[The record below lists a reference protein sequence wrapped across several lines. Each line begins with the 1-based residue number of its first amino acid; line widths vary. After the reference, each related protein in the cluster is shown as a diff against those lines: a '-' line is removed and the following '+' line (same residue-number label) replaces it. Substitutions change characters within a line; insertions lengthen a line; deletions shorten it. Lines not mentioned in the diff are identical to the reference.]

1 MNNLRSLIAKTDG
14 PLVIPGVGTALEAV
28 AAEAAGFPAIY
39 VSGYAT
45 AAWRHGV
52 PDIGIIALAEI
63 QAALQS
69 VASSTTVPVIVDAD
83 TGYGDVSN
91 VADTVR
97 RLEATGASA
106 IQIEDQKWP
115 KRCGHLRG
123 KSVESMDVAVR
134 KVRAAVRARRNDDT
148 LIIARTDARA
158 THGLDEAIERAIR
171 FHSEGAD
178 ALFIDAPESFE
189 ELERISAEVPGLR
202 VANMSESGK
211 TPAMTR
217 EQFQSLG
224 IELVLYPTSALRIAS
239 RAFVDFFADLAR
251 DGDSSA
257 WVARMQS
264 LDDLNSLVGIDQ
276 IQGFEADI
284 LAADG
289 VKHD

>member
-1 MNNLRSLIAKTDG
+1 MSLRRLIAETTG
-14 PLVIPGVGTALEAV
+14 PLVLPGVGTALEAV
-28 AAEAAGFPAIY
+28 AAEAAGFPAVY

-52 PDIGIIALAEI
+52 PDVGIIALAEI

-69 VASSTTVPVIVDAD
+69 VTSSTSIPVIVDAD

-115 KRCGHLRG
+115 KRCGHLQG

-134 KVRAAVRARRNDDT
+134 KVRAAVQARRNDDT
-148 LIIARTDARA
+148 MIIARTDARA
-158 THGLDEAIERAIR
+158 THGLDEAIERARR
-171 FHSEGAD
+171 FHAEGAD
-178 ALFIDAPESFE
+178 ALFIDAPESVE
-189 ELERISAEVPGLR
+189 ELERIAADVPGLR

-211 TPAMTR
+211 TPPTSR
-217 EQFQSLG
+217 ERFAELG
-224 IELVLYPTSALRIAS
+224 FEIVLYPTSALRIAS
-239 RAFVDFFADLAR
+239 LAFVEFFADLAR
-251 DGDSSA
+251 DGDSQA
-257 WVARMQS
+257 WAPRMQS
-264 LDDLNSLVGIDQ
+264 LDDLNSLVGIDR

-289 VKHD
+289 